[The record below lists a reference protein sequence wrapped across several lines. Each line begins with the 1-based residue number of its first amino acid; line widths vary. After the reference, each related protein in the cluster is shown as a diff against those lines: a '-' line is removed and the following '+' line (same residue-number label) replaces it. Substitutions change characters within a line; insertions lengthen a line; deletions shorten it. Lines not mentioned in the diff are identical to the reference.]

1 MKALK
6 TSGRPA
12 RKPAK
17 KPAATKGAGREG
29 VRDLSVHA
37 TGTTIAQKADA
48 ALRKAAGT

>member
-17 KPAATKGAGREG
+17 KPAAGTGKNA
-29 VRDLSVHA
+29 VRDLSAHA
-37 TGTTIAQKADA
+37 TGTTIAEKADQ
-48 ALRKAAGT
+48 ALRKSAGT